1 MCRSLSFDEKVCSF
15 TTSPSLGLI
24 KINPG
29 VIGLFKGK
37 QNNVLIEDR
46 YVAPNYGASGQNIH
60 IQTHRLVKFI
70 TRYAIKNVLLF
81 ADYPVH

>member
-1 MCRSLSFDEKVCSF
+1 MRRSISFDEKVCSF
-15 TTSPSLGLI
+15 ATSSSLGLI

-37 QNNVLIEDR
+37 QNKVLIKDSR
-46 YVAPNYGASGQNIH
+46 GSVGILNLGGG
-60 IQTHRLVKFI
+60 LVKFI

-81 ADYPVH
+81 AE